1 MRVFCVSMVM
11 SLLVAIQAV
20 IAQTAR
26 PVPTTA
32 KANLATAL
40 AGGKKWKADA
50 ILIQVVGP
58 STPADGKNL
67 SWQYGFYSPSARTCA
82 VVYVAQGQTRA
93 VESGGPSCVASELKE
108 FMDSDQA
115 MGIARKNGLTKPIAS
130 MAASVERNRP
140 TWTVMDGGG
149 VAPGD
154 VILEIHGTTGA
165 VVDKIT
171 QR

>member
-1 MRVFCVSMVM
+1 MLV
-11 SLLVAIQAV
+11 SLLVAVQAV
-20 IAQTAR
+20 KAQTAR

-50 ILIQVVGP
+50 ILIQVVGAT
-58 STPADGKNL
+58 TPADGKNL
-67 SWQYGFYSPSARTCA
+67 SWEYGFYSPSAKA
-82 VVYVAQGQTRA
+82 SALVYVAGGLLKTQA
-93 VESGGPSCVASELKE
+93 SSGPSCLAPELKE

-115 MGIARKNGLTKPIAS
+115 MGIARRNGITKPLAS
-130 MAASVERNRP
+130 MTASVERNRP

-149 VAPGD
+149 EAPGD